1 MEILIND
8 TCHQTVN
15 EHLQITLDKK
25 DRLNS
30 LFGSKELVTVS
41 YA

>member
-15 EHLQITLDKK
+15 EHLQITLDN
-25 DRLNS
+25 LNS
-30 LFGSKELVTVS
+30 LFGSKKLGTVS
-41 YA
+41 VIPRD